1 MKRWRCRCLQH
12 WLAMRRML
20 LVACAVVLCGTVAVV
35 AFAADSPLADPPRGA
50 AAPAADTAAPET
62 GPFAL
67 AATRAEADAAA
78 ERHRAAM
85 AAYAAEH
92 EHSSVR
98 SSGVRGQFVARVAD
112 RLGISRRRMWR
123 GIQDVRRQ
131 ISPREWS
138 DARDEALRMLARELE
153 LPLTEVRRAV
163 RVELRRGLG

>member
-1 MKRWRCRCLQH
+1 
-12 WLAMRRML
+12 MRRKL
-20 LVACAVVLCGTVAVV
+20 LLACAVALCGTAAVV

-50 AAPAADTAAPET
+50 GRPAAEGSPPET

-67 AATRAEADAAA
+67 AASRAEADADAAA
-78 ERHRAAM
+78 ERHRAAK

-92 EHSSVR
+92 EHGDRR

-123 GIQDVRRQ
+123 AVGDVRRQ

-153 LPLTEVRRAV
+153 VPLPDVRRAV
-163 RVELRRGLG
+163 RTELRRGIG